1 MHDRRSTDL
10 PLCPACLA
18 RHMPASNGA
27 GQRIWCDGRPAEN
40 RLDQEMRIAHE
51 RMGSHALVDRARHNL
66 EQAKARK
73 RIRKEKTQR
82 ADAPPIDSIDQ
93 ARIPDGI

>member
-1 MHDRRSTDL
+1 
-10 PLCPACLA
+10 
-18 RHMPASNGA
+18 
-27 GQRIWCDGRPAEN
+27 
-40 RLDQEMRIAHE
+40 MRIAHE